1 MLRAVARVSLIYD
14 FMLGAALLTASGT
27 LARAVGT
34 PPPTPPLLVDLLGL
48 FAFSVGLC
56 YLLPLRDPVR
66 WRPLLWILGP
76 ILKGGGCLLF
86 LADHFIRRSPGAF
99 LAFGVLDG
107 FLALWTAWALW
118 RTP

>member
-1 MLRAVARVSLIYD
+1 MLRFLVLVSMIYD
-14 FMLGAALLTASGT
+14 FLLGAALLTASGAMART
-27 LARAVGT
+27 FGAAPPAPPILA
-34 PPPTPPLLVDLLGL
+34 DLLGL

-56 YLLPLRDPVR
+56 YLLPLRNPVR

-76 ILKGGGCLLF
+76 VLKGGGCLLF
-86 LADHFIRRSPGAF
+86 LVDHVARRSPDAF

-107 FLALWTAWALW
+107 LLALWTAWVLW

>member
-1 MLRAVARVSLIYD
+1 MLRILVLISMVYD
-14 FMLGAALLTASGT
+14 LFLGAALLAASGS
-27 LARAVGT
+27 LARAFGAA
-34 PPPTPPLLVDLLGL
+34 PPTPPILANLLGL

-66 WRPLLWILGP
+66 WRPLLWVLGP
-76 ILKGGGCLLF
+76 VLKGGGCLLF
-86 LADHFIRRSPGAF
+86 LGDHFTRRSPDAF